1 MQLSNDAELKKP
13 KVMAPDGHRWT
24 QTCKRRGKEA
34 AAAMAVP
41 EGLSRAYFF
50 EEAINSAHRE
60 FACTQNE

>member
-1 MQLSNDAELKKP
+1 
-13 KVMAPDGHRWT
+13 
-24 QTCKRRGKEA
+24 
-34 AAAMAVP
+34 MAVP